1 MPSHKVKFDIC
12 GSSYVVSTDD
22 TEEHIL
28 RIANRLDTDMKAL
41 MRATPSASVTSAA
54 VVTALG
60 YLDSSVQNAQS
71 ADNMRASLQGY
82 LEDAANARLAAEE
95 AKQEAERLRA
105 ELAYCKEQH
114 EKERKEAAK
123 AAAAP
128 PLPPPPLVSPTPEP
142 EALPPEVPV
151 EENLFEKPY
160 PGQIRLEEL

>member
-1 MPSHKVKFDIC
+1 MPSYKVKFVIC

-28 RIANRLDTDMKAL
+28 RIANRLDTDMNTL
-41 MRATPSASVTSAA
+41 MRNTPSASVTSAA

-95 AKQEAERLRA
+95 AKQEAARLRA
-105 ELAYCKEQH
+105 ELASCKEQY

-128 PLPPPPLVSPTPEP
+128 PVPPPPAASPAPAPIAT
-142 EALPPEVPV
+142 PPEMPA
-151 EENLFEKPY
+151 EETMLEKPY